1 MFSLLNISKSWS
13 KLKKE
18 INIEKLAQFEKMQ
31 QGFGGAAPNKPEVQ
45 GVVPF
50 KREVQVTRQ
59 SRGHKLVY
67 VYVFATPL
75 KK

>member
-45 GVVPF
+45 GVVPVE
-50 KREVQVTRQ
+50 REARA
-59 SRGHKLVY
+59 SHRAEPG
-67 VYVFATPL
+67 P
-75 KK
+75 